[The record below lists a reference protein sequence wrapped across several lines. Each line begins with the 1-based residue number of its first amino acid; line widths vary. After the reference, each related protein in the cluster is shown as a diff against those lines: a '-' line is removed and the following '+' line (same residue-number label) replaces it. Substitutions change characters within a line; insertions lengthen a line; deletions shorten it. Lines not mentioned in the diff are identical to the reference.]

1 MAAHPVDTVLAACI
15 GSLAMEALTHLEIGQ
30 SPVAS
35 GKVREIFDLG
45 ERLLIVATDRISA
58 FDVVMPNGIPG
69 RGKVLTKLSVFWFNL
84 LKELVPHH
92 FLWDGVESLPEAFR
106 AHEDVLEG
114 RFMIVRKTAP
124 LPVECVVRGYLAGAG
139 WREYRE
145 TGSLFGHH
153 VVEDLRESD
162 RLPGPVFTPTTKT
175 RVGHDV
181 PLSQSE
187 VEELVGRDTARWLE
201 ETSLELYEKGLRYAL
216 PRGVV
221 LADTKFEFGRL
232 GDDLLLIDEVFTP
245 DSSRFW
251 PREDYEPGRS
261 QRSFDKQF
269 VRDYLEALDWDKRPP
284 APTLPPDVVQRT
296 AQLYREALRR
306 LTGQDL

>member
-1 MAAHPVDTVLAACI
+1 
-15 GSLAMEALTHLEIGQ
+15 MEALTHLELGQ
-30 SPVAS
+30 RPLAS
-35 GKVREIFDLG
+35 GKVREIYDLG

-58 FDVVMPNGIPG
+58 FDVVMSNGIPG
-69 RGKVLTKLSVFWFNL
+69 RGKVLTRLSVFWFNL
-84 LKELVPHH
+84 LEELVPHH
-92 FLWDGVESLPEAFR
+92 FLWDSVERLPEAFR
-106 AHEDVLEG
+106 VHRDVLEG
-114 RFMIVRKTAP
+114 RFMIVRKTTP

-139 WREYRE
+139 WREYKE
-145 TGSLFGHH
+145 TGSLFGHPI
-153 VVEDLRESD
+153 VGDLRESD
-162 RLPGPVFTPTTKT
+162 RLSEPVFTPTTKT

-181 PLSQSE
+181 PLSRSE
-187 VEELVGRDTARWLE
+187 VEKLVGRDTARWLE
-201 ETSLELYEKGLRYAL
+201 ETSLKLYEKGLRYAL

-269 VRDYLEALDWDKRPP
+269 VRDYLEALEWDKRPP
-284 APTLPPDVVQRT
+284 APTLPPDVVERT
-296 AQLYREALRR
+296 AQLYQEALRR
-306 LTGQDL
+306 LTGHDL